1 MGLNVLQRSLFI
13 ILCVLTAHLFPVLQA
28 DANPGP
34 HKVRQLN
41 KHVIQLYRSQKYEQA
56 VPMARQAMRLMDGV
70 KQPSPVL
77 FIQTLNNLAELK
89 RQTGDFVTAETLFL
103 RSLRISVQTLGK
115 THSSIPIICN
125 NLALLYEKFGKFAEA
140 ESLYQR
146 SLKIREKKLGR
157 DHPKVIT
164 LVHKLAALV
173 KKKNQQNM

>member
-1 MGLNVLQRSLFI
+1 MALKILQKALFI
-13 ILCVLTAHLFPVLQA
+13 ILCVLMVHISPILQV
-28 DANPGP
+28 DANSGP
-34 HKVRQLN
+34 LEVRQLN
-41 KHVIQLYRSQKYEQA
+41 KHVILLYRSQKYEEA
-56 VPMARQAMRLMDGV
+56 VPMARQAMRLMDRV

-103 RSLRISVQTLGK
+103 RSLRISVQTLGE

-125 NLALLYEKFGKFAEA
+125 NLALLYENFGKFAEA
-140 ESLYQR
+140 EALYQR
-146 SLKIREKKLGR
+146 SLKIRESKLGR

-173 KKKNQQNM
+173 KKRNQQNM